1 MDTNY
6 FSNNAYG
13 PAPAG
18 WEGDNQPLAI
28 QFDMSGHGNDAP
40 YTTAT
45 NTLVA
50 NHIGEINQKTAAEI
64 PKPPTDWKRRLR
76 EFLTR
81 KNTDLLDFINISVQ
95 SHPTLGKGDMILR
108 KFNSGRVMPNVGA
121 VKDAVLDLSGGADVF
136 TEVRAFMANVKTS
149 DPIADFSA
157 IVQYIYEE
165 YRKAGDA
172 ILRAETSMKV
182 RLEVFDKI
190 QKNIVGLLEL
200 DPTAATEELM
210 ASSEKYLGDIFER
223 NKIQPIY
230 VELVEAY
237 RRFVIFRE
245 FVQMMRVVQSNE
257 NEPLCTICL
266 ENMVTHCLNPCGH
279 TYCETCLKRQVSSCF
294 MCRAPMTSR
303 VKLYFG

>member
-1 MDTNY
+1 MSSGFYVSEHFAAAD
-6 FSNNAYG
+6 F
-13 PAPAG
+13 
-18 WEGDNQPLAI
+18 EGDNEPLAI

-45 NTLVA
+45 NTVIA
-50 NHIGEINQKTAAEI
+50 NHISEIKEKTAAEL
-64 PKPPTDWKRRLR
+64 PKPTDWKKRLR

-81 KNTDLLDFINISVQ
+81 KNTDLLDFINVSVQ

-108 KFNSGRVMPNVGA
+108 KFNSGRVLPNTGA

-136 TEVRAFMANVKTS
+136 TEVRAFMTNVSTS
-149 DPIADFSA
+149 DPITDFSA
-157 IVQYIYEE
+157 VVQYIYEE
-165 YRKAGDA
+165 YRKAGDTV
-172 ILRAETSMKV
+172 LRAETSMKV

-190 QKNIVGLLEL
+190 QKNVVALLEM

-210 ASSEKYLGDIFER
+210 ASSEKYLGEIFEKNR
-223 NKIQPIY
+223 IQPIY

-245 FVQMMRVVQSNE
+245 FVQMLRVVQSNE

-279 TYCETCLKRQVSSCF
+279 TYCEQCLRRQVSTCF
-294 MCRAPMTSR
+294 MCRAPMTNR
-303 VKLYFG
+303 IKLYFG

>member
-1 MDTNY
+1 MNTGFY
-6 FSNNAYG
+6 SNNAYG
-13 PAPAG
+13 PASADF
-18 WEGDNQPLAI
+18 EGDTEPLAI
-28 QFDMSGHGNDAP
+28 RFDMSGAGNDAA

-50 NHIGEINQKTAAEI
+50 NHIGEINQKTAAELL
-64 PKPPTDWKRRLR
+64 KPTDWKKRLR
-76 EFLTR
+76 EFLSR
-81 KNTDLLDFINISVQ
+81 KNTDLLDFINLSVE

-136 TEVRAFMANVKTS
+136 TEVRTFMTNVKTS
-149 DPIADFSA
+149 DPITDFLT
-157 IVQYIYEE
+157 IVQYIYDE

-190 QKNIVGLLEL
+190 QKNVVALLEL
-200 DPTAATEELM
+200 DPTAATEDLM
-210 ASSEKYLGDIFER
+210 QSSEKYLGDIFEK

-279 TYCETCLKRQVSSCF
+279 TYCEQCLRRQVSSCF

-303 VKLYFG
+303 IKLFFG

>member
-1 MDTNY
+1 MDTNF
-6 FSNNAYG
+6 FSNNAY
-13 PAPAG
+13 APADFD
-18 WEGDNQPLAI
+18 GDNQPLAI
-28 QFDMSGHGNDAP
+28 QFDMSGHGNDAA

-45 NTLVA
+45 NTVIA
-50 NHIGEINQKTAAEI
+50 NHIGEIKQKTAAEL
-64 PKPPTDWKRRLR
+64 PKPTDWKKRLR
-76 EFLTR
+76 EFLSR
-81 KNTDLLDFINISVQ
+81 KNTDLLDFINVSVQ

-136 TEVRAFMANVKTS
+136 TEIRSFMTNVRSS
-149 DPIADFSA
+149 DPIVDFSST
-157 IVQYIYEE
+157 VQYIYEE

-190 QKNIVGLLEL
+190 QKNIVALLEL
-200 DPTAATEELM
+200 DPTTVTEELLS
-210 ASSEKYLGDIFER
+210 SSEKYLGDIFEK
-223 NKIQPIY
+223 NKIEPVY

-245 FVQMMRVVQSNE
+245 FVQMLRVVQSNE

-303 VKLYFG
+303 IKLFFG